1 MFGTVLQ
8 YLLYLIILVVL
19 AIPLGAYIKKV
30 MYGEKTFLSKM
41 LTPCENLVYR
51 IMRVNKD
58 EEMSWKKYLC
68 SVLIFSGIGF
78 VFLFLL
84 QLLQGI
90 FPGNPQGIDGIS
102 WHMAF
107 NTAASFVTNTN
118 WQSYSGESAM
128 SYLTQALG
136 LTVQNFVS
144 AATGIAVLFAMIRA
158 FTRVKEKGLGSF
170 WVDMTRIVIHILIPL
185 NLVIALCLV
194 GGGVIQNWKGAEA
207 VTLLEPVAVSAE
219 GEVLENAVIDV
230 EKNTVTVNGK
240 VLTDADI
247 ITEEFVPMGPAASQ
261 VAIKQTG
268 TNGGGFMGVNSAHP
282 LENPNAFTNI
292 IEMISILLIPVALCF
307 TFGKAV
313 KNKKQG
319 IAIFMAMFICLV
331 IALSCIAV
339 NEQIGTTQLGQDG
352 AVNMTMVQ
360 QSGGNMEGKEA
371 RFGIVGSSTWAAFTT
386 AASSGSVNSMHDSYM
401 DRFRREL
408 IQEVTVPVG
417 TLPLYQTLTNAA
429 KKRGSAFK
437 MEAEDLFET
446 IEAQAADGVD
456 FMAFHPGITLEML
469 SKIKASKRID
479 PMVSFGGSHLIG
491 WMVKNNKEN
500 PLFEQYDRLLAICKK
515 YDVTLALADAMRP
528 GCLADSLDAPMVEEL
543 VLLGDM
549 VARTQAEGVQ
559 IMVKGPGHMPLNHVE
574 ATMRLQKSLCHNAP
588 YFVFGPLLTDVAVG
602 YDHIN
607 AAIGGALSAYHG
619 ADFLCYVTAAEH
631 LGLPNKKQVKEGVI
645 AARIGAHA
653 GDIGKGIPCAA
664 EWDLAISVARKDL
677 DWEKQ
682 IELAIDPEE
691 AKYIRE
697 TRNPSGSKGCAM
709 CGKYCAM
716 KILSKYLDLDHVYQ
730 C

>member
-1 MFGTVLQ
+1 MNTLTR
-8 YLLYLIILVVL
+8 LN
-19 AIPLGAYIKKV
+19 AAD
-30 MYGEKTFLSKM
+30 FLSQMQEREHLSADTLHSGLESGSMVVPWNPNHK
-41 LTPCENLVYR
+41 NLCPTV
-51 IMRVNKD
+51 
-58 EEMSWKKYLC
+58 
-68 SVLIFSGIGF
+68 IGAGCKTK
-78 VFLFLL
+78 V
-84 QLLQGI
+84 
-90 FPGNPQGIDGIS
+90 S
-102 WHMAF
+102 
-107 NTAASFVTNTN
+107 ASIGMYSPDDTM
-118 WQSYSGESAM
+118 SGEMEKAK
-128 SYLTQALG
+128 
-136 LTVQNFVS
+136 
-144 AATGIAVLFAMIRA
+144 AAI
-158 FTRVKEKGLGSF
+158 
-170 WVDMTRIVIHILIPL
+170 
-185 NLVIALCLV
+185 
-194 GGGVIQNWKGAEA
+194 EA
-207 VTLLEPVAVSAE
+207 GTDTLM
-219 GEVLENAVIDV
+219 D
-230 EKNTVTVNGK
+230 
-240 VLTDADI
+240 
-247 ITEEFVPMGPAASQ
+247 
-261 VAIKQTG
+261 
-268 TNGGGFMGVNSAHP
+268 
-282 LENPNAFTNI
+282 
-292 IEMISILLIPVALCF
+292 
-307 TFGKAV
+307 
-313 KNKKQG
+313 
-319 IAIFMAMFICLV
+319 
-331 IALSCIAV
+331 LSV
-339 NEQIGTTQLGQDG
+339 RGD
-352 AVNMTMVQ
+352 
-360 QSGGNMEGKEA
+360 
-371 RFGIVGSSTWAAFTT
+371 
-386 AASSGSVNSMHDSYM
+386 M

-664 EWDLAISVARKDL
+664 EWDLAMSVARKDL